1 MFALADLT
9 VPLIAAPMAGG
20 PSTPDLVVSAAEA
33 GGLGFLA
40 GGYKTPEALAA
51 QIREVR
57 ERTPAPF
64 GVNLFVPQGDPFD
77 AEAVGRYREGLRET
91 AGRYGIEPP
100 PVRERDDDRF
110 GEKVD
115 LLIELRAPVVSL
127 TFGLP
132 SGDAIA
138 RLRAAGST
146 VVATVTD
153 PAEARLAEAAGVDAL
168 CVQGPDGGGHRAT
181 FQVGDRPNST
191 PLHTLLDEITARSP
205 LPVIAAGGIRDGA
218 AIAAALAHGAV
229 AVQLGTLLLRS
240 PESGAKAAHKDALVD
255 PRFTETVVTRAFSGR
270 PARGLA
276 NRFIATH
283 DADAPAAYPQ
293 LHHLTSPVR
302 AAAAE
307 RGEPD
312 DMALWAGSGYRQA
325 TVEPAAEIL
334 RRIWAEAT
342 AAGARRG

>member
-1 MFALADLT
+1 MFALADLA

-20 PSTPDLVVSAAEA
+20 PSTPELVVSAAEA

-40 GGYKTPEALAA
+40 AGYKTPEGVAE
-51 QIREVR
+51 QIRAVR
-57 ERTPAPF
+57 ARTPAPF
-64 GVNLFVPQGDPFD
+64 GVNLFVPQENSFD
-77 AEAVGRYREGLRET
+77 TEAVGRYREELRET

-115 LLIELRAPVVSL
+115 LLVDQRVPVVSL

-132 SGDAIA
+132 SEQTVA
-138 RLRAAGST
+138 RLRAAGT
-146 VVATVTD
+146 AVIATVTGL
-153 PAEARLAEAAGVDAL
+153 AEARLAEAAGVDAL

-181 FQVGDRPNST
+181 FGIGDEPGTT
-191 PLHTLLDEITARSP
+191 PLHTLLDEITGRSP
-205 LPVIAAGGIRDGA
+205 LPVIAAGGIGDGA
-218 AIAAALAHGAV
+218 AIAAALAHGAA

-276 NRFIATH
+276 NRFIAAH
-283 DADAPAAYPQ
+283 DAEAPAAYPQ

-307 RGEPD
+307 AGVPD
-312 DMALWAGSGYRQA
+312 DMALWAGSGYRRA

-334 RRIWAEAT
+334 RRLWDEAL
-342 AAGARRG
+342 AAGARRD